1 MEAFAVF
8 GINEFLGLLV
18 AWFGIWLVIVL

>member
-8 GINEFLGLLV
+8 GINEFLGVLV
-18 AWFGIWLVIVL
+18 AWFVIWLAIVG